1 MNNENYAE
9 PQAPDTG
16 EIDLRKY
23 IDIIVRRRWTVISVV
38 LIAAALSLIISFVT
52 RPVYKARGTVM
63 IEKEPNILSFEDI
76 FQIETFRDDYFQT
89 QYKLLQSRSL
99 AERTIDRLKL
109 WEKKEFSGSKAATAD
124 DLKNPVF
131 KQKMVDKFLSR
142 LEVRPIRMT
151 RLVEVAFKAHDPALA
166 SDCVNALFDS
176 FVDLNIEAKYETTEQ
191 ATEFL
196 SEQIEE
202 LKKDISQKEQELQNY
217 GQEKDIVILSD
228 KETTMLD
235 KIGELNKALTEAQI
249 DRVRKESYYNGIKN
263 ASPDFIPEAMNNP
276 LIQRLRE
283 DYLKLSREYAKMQ
296 EKFQPEYPE
305 MQRLKAELDS
315 ARELLQNETQRLVK
329 AAYADYQAALKK
341 EISLK
346 ELFEQQKEEAFR
358 LNSNAILYNSLKI
371 ELENKKN
378 LLESLLK
385 RQSETGVSARLKGL
399 RTSNIRIVDR
409 ADLPLR
415 PDSPRKVRNL
425 LLAIFLGLF
434 GGLGLALVMEYLDNT
449 VKSAEDVERYSGL
462 PTLGVVP
469 VFDED
474 ATLNGHYYAYRSAED
489 EDEGKK
495 RKKKARERV
504 EQAEAES
511 EEEPRSIELIS
522 HFAPD
527 STFAESYRSLRTA
540 LLLSGPL
547 ASLKSLI
554 ITSPLP
560 NEGKSVTI
568 SNLAVSLAQME
579 KKVLLVDADLRRPK
593 QHRIFNLKNHDG
605 LSNYLTMGLDLDRMI
620 KTTLVPSLYLIN
632 SGPVPPNPAEL
643 LGSDRMKGLLERLKA
658 AFDFILIDTPPIL
671 SVTDSQVLGRMVDG
685 LVLVVQAD
693 RTPKEALRQ
702 SREIIDLLQLKTY
715 GVVINALNL
724 DNRGYY
730 HRHYYRHYYRK

>member
-1 MNNENYAE
+1 MSENYVD
-9 PQAPDTG
+9 PQSLETA

-23 IDIIVRRRWTVISVV
+23 IDIFYRRRWTVISLT
-38 LIAAALSLIISFVT
+38 LIAVALSLIISFVT

-99 AERTIDRLKL
+99 AERTIERLKL
-109 WEKKEFSGSKAATAD
+109 WEKKEFSGGKNVTGE

-131 KQKMVDKFLSR
+131 RQKLVDKFLGR
-142 LEVRPIRMT
+142 LEVKPIRMT

-176 FVDLNIEAKYETTEQ
+176 FVDMNIEARYETTEQ

-196 SEQIEE
+196 SEQIAE
-202 LKKDISQKEQELQNY
+202 LKKEISQKEQELQNY

-235 KIGELNKALTEAQI
+235 KISELNKALTEAQI
-249 DRVRKESYYNGIKN
+249 ERVRKESYYNGIKN

-283 DYLKLSREYAKMQ
+283 EYLKLSREYAKME

-305 MQRLKAELDS
+305 MQRLKAELDT
-315 ARELLQNETQRLVK
+315 ARELLKNETQRLIR

-341 EISLK
+341 EASLK

-409 ADLPLR
+409 ADIPLR
-415 PDSPRKVRNL
+415 PDSPRKFRNL
-425 LLAIFLGLF
+425 LLALFLGLF
-434 GGLGLALVMEYLDNT
+434 GGLGLALGMEYLDNT
-449 VKSAEDVERYSGL
+449 VKSAEDVERYSGW

-469 VFDED
+469 IFDQD

-489 EDEGKK
+489 EDGKKK
-495 RKKKARERV
+495 RK
-504 EQAEAES
+504 
-511 EEEPRSIELIS
+511 EEKGETENEPRSIELIS

-547 ASLKSLI
+547 SSLKSLI

-568 SNLAVSLAQME
+568 SNLAVSLAQTE
-579 KKVLLVDADLRRPK
+579 KKVLLMDADLRRPK

-605 LSNYLTMGLDLDRMI
+605 LSNYLTMGLELKKLV
-620 KTTLVPSLYLIN
+620 KTTMVPSLYFIN
-632 SGPVPPNPAEL
+632 SGPIPPNPAEL
-643 LGSDRMKGLLERLKA
+643 LGSERMKELLGRLKGS
-658 AFDFILIDTPPIL
+658 FDFILIDTPPVL
-671 SVTDSQVLGRMVDG
+671 SVTDSQVLGKMVDG
-685 LVLVVQAD
+685 LILVVQAD

-702 SREIIDLLQLKTY
+702 TREIIDLLQLKTF

-724 DNRGYY
+724 DNRSYY
-730 HRHYYRHYYRK
+730 HRHYYRHYYKH

>member
-1 MNNENYAE
+1 MNENYVE
-9 PQAPDTG
+9 PQELETA

-23 IDIIVRRRWTVISVV
+23 IEIFYRRRWTIIS
-38 LIAAALSLIISFVT
+38 LIIISAALSLIVSFVT

-99 AERTIDRLKL
+99 ADRTIERLKL
-109 WEKKEFSGSKAATAD
+109 WEKKEFSGGKNITGG

-131 KQKMVDKFLSR
+131 RQKLVDSFLSR
-142 LEVRPIRMT
+142 LEVKPIRMT
-151 RLVEVAFKAHDPALA
+151 RLVEVAFKAHDPVLA

-176 FVDLNIEAKYETTEQ
+176 FVDMNIEARYETTEQ

-196 SEQIEE
+196 SQQIAE
-202 LKKDISQKEQELQNY
+202 LKKEISQKEQELQNY

-235 KIGELNKALTEAQI
+235 KISELNKALTEAQI
-249 DRVRKESYYNGIKN
+249 ERVNKESYYNGIKN
-263 ASPDFIPEAMNNP
+263 ASPDFIPEAMSNP

-283 DYLKLSREYAKMQ
+283 EYLKLNREYAKMQ

-305 MQRLKAELDS
+305 MQRLKAELDT
-315 ARELLQNETQRLVK
+315 ARDLLKNETQRLVQ

-341 EISLK
+341 ESSLK

-371 ELENKKN
+371 ELENRKN

-409 ADLPLR
+409 ADIPLR
-415 PDSPRKVRNL
+415 PDSPRKFRNL
-425 LLAIFLGLF
+425 LLALFLGLF

-449 VKSAEDVERYSGL
+449 IKSAQDVERYSGW

-469 VFDED
+469 IFDQD
-474 ATLNGHYYAYRSAED
+474 AKLNGHYYAYRSAED
-489 EDEGKK
+489 EVGRRQKK
-495 RKKKARERV
+495 EEKAGTEK
-504 EQAEAES
+504 
-511 EEEPRSIELIS
+511 EPRSIELIS

-527 STFAESYRSLRTA
+527 SPFAESYRSLRTA

-547 ASLKSLI
+547 SSLKSLI

-605 LSNYLTMGLDLDRMI
+605 LSNYLAMGLELKKLI
-620 KTTLVPSLYLIN
+620 KTTLVPSLYFIN
-632 SGPVPPNPAEL
+632 SGPIPPNPAEL
-643 LGSDRMKGLLERLKA
+643 LGSDRMRELLEKLRGS
-658 AFDFILIDTPPIL
+658 FDFILIDTPPVL
-671 SVTDSQVLGRMVDG
+671 SVTDSRVLGKMVDG
-685 LVLVVQAD
+685 LILVVQAD

-702 SREIIDLLQLKTY
+702 TRDIIDLLQLKSF

-730 HRHYYRHYYRK
+730 NRYYYRHYYKHSG

>member
-1 MNNENYAE
+1 MSNENYVE
-9 PQAPDTG
+9 PQALDSG

-23 IDIIVRRRWTVISVV
+23 LDIILRRRWTVISIT

-99 AERTIDRLKL
+99 AERTIERLKL
-109 WEKKEFSGSKAATAD
+109 WEKKEFSGSKTPTAD

-131 KQKMVDKFLSR
+131 RQKMVDKFLGR
-142 LEVRPIRMT
+142 LEVKPIRMT
-151 RLVEVAFKAHDPALA
+151 RLVEVAFKAHDPTLA

-176 FVDLNIEAKYETTEQ
+176 FVDMNIEAKYETTEQ

-202 LKKDISQKEQELQNY
+202 LKKEISQKEQELQNY

-235 KIGELNKALTEAQI
+235 KISELNKALTEAQI

-315 ARELLQNETQRLVK
+315 ARELLKNETQRLIK

-341 EISLK
+341 EVSLK

-358 LNSNAILYNSLKI
+358 LNSSAILYNSLKI

-415 PDSPRKVRNL
+415 PDSPRKFRNL
-425 LLAIFLGLF
+425 LLALFLGLF

-449 VKSAEDVERYSGL
+449 VKSAEDIERYSGL

-474 ATLNGHYYAYRSAED
+474 ATLNGHYYAYRSGE
-489 EDEGKK
+489 EEEEG
-495 RKKKARERV
+495 RKKKKKERDK
-504 EQAEAES
+504 AES
-511 EEEPRSIELIS
+511 ENGGEPRSIELIS

-579 KKVLLVDADLRRPK
+579 KKVLLMDADLRRPK

-605 LSNYLTMGLDLDRMI
+605 LSNYLTMGLELNKLI
-620 KTTLVPSLYLIN
+620 KTTLVPSLYFIN

-643 LGSDRMKGLLERLKA
+643 LASDRMKALLDRLKA

-671 SVTDSQVLGRMVDG
+671 SVTDAQVLGKMVDG

-693 RTPKEALRQ
+693 RTPREALKQ
-702 SREIIDLLQLKTY
+702 TREVIDLLQLKTY

-730 HRHYYRHYYRK
+730 RRQYYRHYYQK